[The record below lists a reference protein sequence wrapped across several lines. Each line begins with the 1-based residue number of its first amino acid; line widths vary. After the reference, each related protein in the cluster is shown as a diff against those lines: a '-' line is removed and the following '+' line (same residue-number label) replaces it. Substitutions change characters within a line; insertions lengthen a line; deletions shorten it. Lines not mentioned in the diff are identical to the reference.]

1 MSTIAETIKSRLT
14 VDGEKVLP
22 DRTEEETKKICD
34 NESLLEKEFIGAAK
48 QVDYTAVKLTD
59 LAGEGERSE
68 SNPEEALD
76 PGLIGH
82 TDAIRV
88 GGETFSVVVAK
99 TATEV
104 LNCLQEGLYMA
115 VSFEIN
121 ILKLDSGSLETG
133 TRDFRPRA
141 ANLPRARKSTRLEDN
156 LVVIEPSLNGFKI
169 SVFVEELDDNSYAA
183 LMKLNDWIED
193 YQGALLEKVLLELK
207 DMGVPEEALLR
218 SQSSLGVIPK
228 ARRLFESKVAREG
241 LEEDETPVITQ
252 DIRKQSGQFANT
264 LNDAL
269 NLEPLTNTTIEFGL
283 QAYTVQVTKRA
294 EIIKEWKSSRSNLS
308 YFQKGEV
315 SGRITRLVG
324 SKRKIP
330 VTQVSLPKVM
340 NKLEELVPNV
350 LTTFENIARSQLDL
364 PLVAVAQLP
373 ESIKCEKRNIN
384 ELFGVDPSVTYGY
397 QMEYL
402 AQAKEEIEKKIKSQ
416 EGKSIISLMEK
427 FTRDTS
433 DTASSSSSSDNN

>member
-1 MSTIAETIKSRLT
+1 MSTIAETIKKRLT
-14 VDGEKVLP
+14 VEGDKVLP
-22 DRTEEETKKICD
+22 NRTEEETKRICD
-34 NESLLEKEFIGAAK
+34 NESLLDKEFVGAAK

-59 LAGEGERSE
+59 LAGEGEKSE
-68 SNPEEALD
+68 SNPEDALD

-82 TDAIRV
+82 TDAICI
-88 GGETFSVVVAK
+88 GGRTFSVVVAK

-104 LNCLQEGLYMA
+104 LNCLQEGIYMA

-169 SVFVEELDDNSYAA
+169 SVFVEELDDASYET
-183 LMKLNDWIED
+183 LTNLNDWIED

-207 DMGVPEEALLR
+207 DMGVPMEALLK

-228 ARRLFESKVAREG
+228 ARRLYESKIARED
-241 LEEDETPVITQ
+241 LSEDETPVITQ
-252 DIRKQSGQFANT
+252 EIRKKSGQFANT

-283 QAYTVQVTKRA
+283 QAYTVQVTKKA

-308 YFQKGEV
+308 YFQKGEA

-330 VTQVSLPKVM
+330 VTQASLPGVM
-340 NKLEELVPNV
+340 SKLEEMVPNV
-350 LTTFENIARSQLDL
+350 LTTFENIARSQLNL
-364 PLVAVAQLP
+364 PLVDTAPLP
-373 ESIKCEKRNIN
+373 KPIKCNKKNIN
-384 ELFGVDPSVTYGY
+384 ELFNVDPSVTYGY

-402 AQAKEEIEKKIKSQ
+402 AQAREEIEKQLKDQ

-427 FTRDTS
+427 FTKD
-433 DTASSSSSSDNN
+433 SSSSDKN